1 MCKISAALPEEFVL
15 SAILDSQEC
24 AQVFMTEKE
33 RKQLL
38 VLFIRSESLKNWFQ
52 QVLNGDNKKTEQLLL
67 NHRMAFFIIAN
78 QPRIFLH
85 GTHSCQRRSSPQTPQ
100 TYTL

>member
-1 MCKISAALPEEFVL
+1 MRKISAALPEEFVL

-38 VLFIRSESLKNWFQ
+38 VLFIRSESLKI
-52 QVLNGDNKKTEQLLL
+52 DSNK
-67 NHRMAFFIIAN
+67 F
-78 QPRIFLH
+78 
-85 GTHSCQRRSSPQTPQ
+85 
-100 TYTL
+100 